1 MAGKGSKKPS
11 LNDKTEKDRQTL
23 REDTPAGL
31 ESPIFAELA
40 AFVDDQSLPGGMI
53 IIENPDGGL
62 PFWSTLEMSDLWVE
76 QIKNPD
82 SLVNLLLHC
91 QETLRCHR
99 MDDPEAAEVYS
110 LNLGDGR
117 RGLFLT
123 RAGRALQ
130 IDEESIAEMAGKITK
145 IIDRQPGPESIE
157 YSSELDFIAKIT
169 ACLNNPYHKDECEI
183 EMVAGLCQ
191 LFGCQAGALGL
202 WEGEQESFLVKK
214 TYTSGPSWAFQVGIQ
229 PDRGLIGKCLKTNQ
243 AVLSNHPE
251 SDPLF
256 TKEVDAFPSLATE
269 NLMIAPMNKDEGAVN
284 GVIVLQ
290 NKPGGFSAEDLSR
303 YELLTNTLSR
313 LIANQRT
320 TQQLRVANAHLEA
333 SRWELVRSRN
343 TLRSLFDNIP
353 DSTYI
358 IDSKYR
364 MIAINLA
371 RAKRADCEPRSVI
384 GTLCYKSLYNR
395 DQPCAN
401 CLVGETFFDKR
412 ITHRTERIW
421 ENVESPQ
428 EWDVSV
434 YPILD
439 ESDQVVQVILFEQ
452 DLTEKRNMDAILAQ
466 SEKMAAVGQLAAG
479 IAHEINNP
487 LTVILANAQLLG
499 RDLNDNADALE
510 AVDLISKAGT
520 RALQV
525 VRNLLNFARKE
536 QFDLKATD
544 INATIYHALEMLR
557 HETLERDAEI
567 TFEPAEYLP
576 MIKASQ
582 DNLQGVW
589 LNMLLNAM
597 DSTGERKPKIR
608 IVTSQGG
615 SEIRVTISDNGA
627 GIPPENVK
635 RIFDP
640 FFTTK
645 GAGRGTGLGLSICHR
660 IIKQHGGHI
669 QVDSIKDQG
678 TTFAIILPIY

>member
-1 MAGKGSKKPS
+1 MAGKDSRKPY
-11 LNDKTEKDRQTL
+11 LNDNARKNSKIDLKKMRSDMDAAL
-23 REDTPAGL
+23 F
-31 ESPIFAELA
+31 SELA
-40 AFVDDQSLPGGMI
+40 KFVDQLSLV
-53 IIENPDGGL
+53 GGL
-62 PFWSTLEMSDLWVE
+62 LVVENKRGEIPLFSQIEMSDDWFQDFSDE
-76 QIKNPD
+76 NG
-82 SLVNLLLHC
+82 LLRRLL
-91 QETLRCHR
+91 QT
-99 MDDPEAAEVYS
+99 PERIQLEEPEGAIVYPFVFPE
-110 LNLGDGR
+110 GR
-117 RGLFLT
+117 KGLFLT
-123 RAGRALQ
+123 RSGLSFEV
-130 IDEESIAEMAGKITK
+130 DEYHLNEMAGRILK
-145 IIDRQPGPESIE
+145 IIDFQNESQNLE
-157 YSSELDFIAKIT
+157 YSSGLDFIAKI
-169 ACLNNPYHKDECEI
+169 AASLNNPYHREESEL
-183 EMVAGLCQ
+183 EMMAGLCQ
-191 LFGCQAGALGL
+191 LFNCEAGSLAI
-202 WEGEQESFLVKK
+202 WDDEQDTFLIKK
-214 TYTSGPSWAFQVGIQ
+214 TYTTGPSWAFQGGIQ
-229 PDRGLIGKCLKTNQ
+229 PDRGLVGECMKTNR
-243 AVLSNHPE
+243 LILTNHPE
-251 SDPLF
+251 SNLLF
-256 TKEVDAFPSLATE
+256 QKEVDAFPTLRAH
-269 NLMIAPMNKDEGAVN
+269 NLLIAPMIKDGGLVN
-284 GVIVLQ
+284 GIIALQ
-290 NKPGGFSAEDLSR
+290 NKKGGFSDDDVTKLR
-303 YELLTNTLSR
+303 HLTNTLSR
-313 LIANQRT
+313 LISNQRT
-320 TQQLRVANAHLEA
+320 NQQLRVANAHLEA

-395 DQPCAN
+395 EQPCAN
-401 CLVGETFFDKR
+401 CMVGETFFDKR

-487 LTVILANAQLLG
+487 LTVILANAQLLT
-499 RDLNDNADALE
+499 RDLNGNADALE

-536 QFDLKATD
+536 QFDLKDTD
-544 INATIYHALEMLR
+544 INDTILHALEMLR

-567 TFEPAEYLP
+567 KFEPTDHLP
-576 MIKASQ
+576 LIKASQ

-589 LNMLLNAM
+589 LNILLNAM
-597 DSTGERKPKIR
+597 DSAGEKKPKIR
-608 IVTSQGG
+608 ITTAQSG
-615 SEIRVTISDNGA
+615 SEIRVVISDNGV
-627 GIPPENVK
+627 GIPPENLK

-669 QVDSIKDQG
+669 LVDSLKDQG
-678 TTFAIILPIY
+678 TTFSIFLPVY

>member
-1 MAGKGSKKPS
+1 MAGKDSRKPY
-11 LNDKTEKDRQTL
+11 LNDNARKKKRKVLEKVPSEMDAAL
-23 REDTPAGL
+23 F
-31 ESPIFAELA
+31 SELSK
-40 AFVDDQSLPGGMI
+40 FVDRLSLAGGMLVVEHRKGEI
-53 IIENPDGGL
+53 PLFSQI
-62 PFWSTLEMSDLWVE
+62 EMSEDWVQDFTE
-76 QIKNPD
+76 EN
-82 SLVNLLLHC
+82 NLLRRLL
-91 QETLRCHR
+91 QT
-99 MDDPEAAEVYS
+99 PERIQLKEPEGATVYPFIIS
-110 LNLGDGR
+110 EGR

-123 RAGRALQ
+123 RSGQPFEIGESHLNELAGRVL
-130 IDEESIAEMAGKITK
+130 K
-145 IIDRQPGPESIE
+145 IIDFQHENHQK
-157 YSSELDFIAKIT
+157 YSSGLDFIAKI
-169 ACLNNPYHKDECEI
+169 AASLNNPYQKEESEL
-183 EMVAGLCQ
+183 EMMAGLCQ
-191 LFGCQAGALGL
+191 LFNCEAGSLAI
-202 WEGEQESFLVKK
+202 WDDQQDSFLIKK
-214 TYTSGPSWAFQVGIQ
+214 TYTTGPSWAFQVGIQ
-229 PDRGLIGKCLKTNQ
+229 PDRGLVGECMKTNRLIL
-243 AVLSNHPE
+243 ANHPE
-251 SDPLF
+251 SNPLYQ
-256 TKEVDAFPSLATE
+256 KDVDAFPTLRAQ
-269 NLMIAPMNKDEGAVN
+269 NLLIAPMIKDGGLVN
-284 GVIVLQ
+284 GIIALQ
-290 NKPGGFSAEDLSR
+290 NKQGGFSEEDVTNLR
-303 YELLTNTLSR
+303 HLTNTLSR
-313 LIANQRT
+313 LISNQRT
-320 TQQLRVANAHLEA
+320 NQQLRIANAHLEA

-371 RAKRADCEPRSVI
+371 RAKRAGCEPRSVI

-395 DQPCAN
+395 EQPCAN

-487 LTVILANAQLLG
+487 LTVILANAQLLT

-536 QFDLKATD
+536 QFDLKETD
-544 INATIYHALEMLR
+544 INDTILHALEMLR
-557 HETLERDAEI
+557 HESLERDAEI
-567 TFEPAEYLP
+567 KFEPADHLP
-576 MIKASQ
+576 LIKASQ

-589 LNMLLNAM
+589 LNILLNAM
-597 DSTGERKPKIR
+597 DSAGEKKPKIR
-608 IVTSQGG
+608 ITTTQSG
-615 SEIRVTISDNGA
+615 SEIRIVISDNGV
-627 GIPPENVK
+627 GIPPENLK

-669 QVDSIKDQG
+669 LVDSLKDQG
-678 TTFAIILPIY
+678 TTFSISLPIY